1 MCGSV
6 CVLLVI
12 FFFFKQKTAYEMR
25 ISDWSSD
32 VLLFRSAPA
41 PNLTHPCSPD
51 LPPSEWSKIDDI
63 LDYEGDKECRAR
75 SIARKRLSASCVK
88 QRSCLRRGRRR
99 RKRVGGSRSASKP
112 TIGGAKN
119 MAA

>member
-1 MCGSV
+1 
-6 CVLLVI
+6 
-12 FFFFKQKTAYEMR
+12 MR

-32 VLLFRSAPA
+32 VCSSDLFVRIDSRDGARSDKRRDAPA
-41 PNLTHPCSPD
+41 PKLTHPCSPD

-99 RKRVGGSRSASKP
+99 RTRVGGSRSASKP
-112 TIGGAKN
+112 TTIGSAHV
-119 MAA
+119 